1 MKRLSLIVLL
11 ALTAMTLSAESTA
24 AHGRGLDSLRTAS
37 PFARGLFR
45 YAQFGHSLYADM
57 HPNFVRMDIPYCTN
71 NEVYDYGS
79 HTGKPYRWHTM
90 GLFGINLPLW
100 SGNLVDSTYALS
112 VTWALSAN
120 LWMDFYDFSTS
131 PIVDTDYRIGLPTF
145 TFLHRTRS
153 GFFRNYS
160 VAWSPFKHESTH
172 LGDELQIR
180 VIDRGYAIRRV
191 NVSYNYTEFVF
202 TLNEAED
209 RFAENHC
216 FRFGF
221 MLLWHGGWHNMDPD
235 AMNPAA
241 GDAAI
246 IDPRGTDKVPYTLRR
261 PWELFLQY
269 QYQSPTS
276 RHGFQ
281 GIASAEIRNREC
293 YGYDL
298 SVLATDDPKRLQAEK
313 RVFTYNIFM
322 GARYNTPAY
331 DGPFSR
337 IALGLRMYHG
347 NCPYGQFRSISN
359 YSQIGVSL
367 MFE

>member
-1 MKRLSLIVLL
+1 MAV
-11 ALTAMTLSAESTA
+11 TLCAGSTSF
-24 AHGRGLDSLRTAS
+24 G
-37 PFARGLFR
+37 RGLFR

-57 HPNFVRMDIPYCTN
+57 HPNFVRLDIPYCTN
-71 NEVYDYGS
+71 NPVYDYSS
-79 HTGKPYRWHTM
+79 HAGKSYRWHTM
-90 GLFGINLPLW
+90 GLFGLNLPLW
-100 SGNLVDSTYALS
+100 TGNLVDSTYALS
-112 VTWALSAN
+112 VNWQMSAN

-131 PIVDTDYRIGLPTF
+131 PIVDTDYRIGLATF
-145 TFLHRTRS
+145 TFLHRLNR
-153 GFFRNYS
+153 GFAKNYS
-160 VAWSPFKHESTH
+160 IQWSPFKHESTH

-180 VIDRGYAIRRV
+180 YIDRNYAIRRV

-209 RFAENHC
+209 RYAENHC
-216 FRFGF
+216 IRVGL

-235 AMNPAA
+235 A
-241 GDAAI
+241 GDASI
-246 IDPRGTDKVPYTLRR
+246 IDPNGTELVPYLKRN
-261 PWELFLQY
+261 PWELYLQY

-298 SVLATDDPKRLQAEK
+298 SVLATEVHKNLQKEK
-313 RVFTYNIFM
+313 RVFTYNIFL
-322 GARYNTPAY
+322 GARYNTPNY
-331 DGPFSR
+331 DGYFSR